1 MQTPTMQ
8 EIFKEMDELFPLD
21 PTLTHTAPYS
31 DGHDLAIQQF
41 NTLLAQLRSNDLS
54 LGQFLADFGD
64 SLFDAVSAQN
74 RPIYTGQTYPAH
86 EAVVAGLSRQ

>member
-41 NTLLAQLRSNDLS
+41 NTLLAQLCQWS
-54 LGQFLADFGD
+54 LK
-64 SLFDAVSAQN
+64 SA
-74 RPIYTGQTYPAH
+74 PLWAPKSAP
-86 EAVVAGLSRQ
+86 L